1 MPVASLTAATF
12 TPARTAPLGSATRPR
27 MRPPV
32 PWAVSHVGTMREI
45 TRRRQTAVERARS
58 DGMKPPNILGRS
70 FCSKAIAC
78 VQPQPCYNPA
88 RLEKSN
94 AHCQEEKRTASH
106 RKLEC
111 RSART
116 MSSSNAEPY
125 LKIGDVARR
134 VGVSPSVIRSWE
146 SVGLTRPRR
155 TESKYRLY
163 TADDVRLLKRARF
176 LRKVRGLNAAA
187 IVELLRREGRA
198 RPALDGSAGA
208 IGTHLRQL
216 RAKRKLSLAQVA
228 QAVNLSVG
236 FLSALERSQMSGSVG
251 TLRKLTR
258 FYKTNILDF
267 FDANGA
273 STRQVRPA
281 QRKVLEA
288 GPGVRMELL
297 AWGNTVME
305 PHLFRV
311 APEAGSGDSYTHE
324 GEEFL
329 YVLRGELTIMLEN
342 EEYRLKAGDSFYFES
357 ATPHHWR
364 NPGRAETW
372 VLWVNTPPT
381 FWVPLPN
388 IRCDADREG
397 SA

>member
-1 MPVASLTAATF
+1 MAA
-12 TPARTAPLGSATRPR
+12 GNS
-27 MRPPV
+27 
-32 PWAVSHVGTMREI
+32 
-45 TRRRQTAVERARS
+45 
-58 DGMKPPNILGRS
+58 
-70 FCSKAIAC
+70 
-78 VQPQPCYNPA
+78 
-88 RLEKSN
+88 
-94 AHCQEEKRTASH
+94 
-106 RKLEC
+106 
-111 RSART
+111 
-116 MSSSNAEPY
+116 EPY

-134 VGVSPSVIRSWE
+134 VGVSQSVIRSWE
-146 SVGLTRPRR
+146 SLGLTRPRR

-163 TADDVRLLKRARF
+163 TANDVKLLKRARF

-187 IVELLRREGRA
+187 IVELLRREGRVH
-198 RPALDGSAGA
+198 PAVDGAAGA
-208 IGTHLRQL
+208 IGSHLRQL
-216 RAKRKLSLAQVA
+216 RAKRRLSLAQVA
-228 QAVNLSVG
+228 QSVGISVG

-251 TLRKLTR
+251 TLRKLAR

-267 FDANGA
+267 FDGTGI
-273 STRQVRPA
+273 SSRQVRPE

-288 GPGVRMELL
+288 GSGVRMELL

-311 APEAGSGDSYTHE
+311 APEAGSGESYTHE

-329 YVLRGELTIMLEN
+329 YVLRGQLTIMLEN

-381 FWVPLPN
+381 F
-388 IRCDADREG
+388 
-397 SA
+397 